1 MSTTTTNFGITIPEG
16 TDTFNPLIFNN
27 DAFTLIDSIMRIIKN
42 ATVGSANQVLS
53 EGINTITRTDANT
66 NTFIFIASSD
76 YETTQT
82 FYVDGVPVNVRYSDG
97 TAPKN
102 GAYRT
107 NQAVLCYVNGNILT
121 LFTTRSTELS
131 HVGMIIH
138 STTLATEEQVK
149 AVYGGTTWVK
159 IEGRFLL
166 GQSNSYPIN
175 TTGGEPTHTLTINE
189 IPSHEHSIPTS
200 YNNASPWE
208 GIMRATGLGGQVAR
222 SNITGGGEA
231 HNNMPPYR
239 TVYIWER
246 TA

>member
-1 MSTTTTNFGITIPEG
+1 MSTTTTNFNITLPEG
-16 TDTFNPLIFNN
+16 VDTFNPLIFNN
-27 DAFTLIDSIMRIIKN
+27 DAFTLIDSIMRTIKN
-42 ATVGSANQVLS
+42 ATIGSANQVLS
-53 EGINTITRTDANT
+53 EGVNTITRTDANT
-66 NTFIFIASSD
+66 NAFIFIASSD
-76 YETTQT
+76 YETNQT

-107 NQAVLCYVNGNILT
+107 NHAVLCYLNGNILT
-121 LFTTRSTELS
+121 LFTNRNPEMS

-138 STTLATEEQVK
+138 STSLATEQSVK
-149 AVYGGTTWVK
+149 AIYGGNSWVK

-175 TTGGEPTHTLTINE
+175 STGGESTHTLTINE
-189 IPSHEHSIPTS
+189 MPSHNHATS
-200 YNNASPWE
+200 LWGSVGGSATHYSPVTNNVTTNLVTES
-208 GIMRATGLGGQVAR
+208 
-222 SNITGGGEA
+222 TGGGAA
-231 HNNMPPYR
+231 HNNMPPYK